1 MGDRVQ
7 MEIKRKKREVTL
19 AGLFTRYTVIFCVN
33 ILLIFVILI
42 GVICLFPL
50 SSLFLPANYA
60 EEQIDEK
67 RDAIAGAD
75 VVTSDLIP
83 NRCSYGVYDADGW
96 YLYGN
101 FADEEKEPAWKH
113 YEEEKSSAGGAFYYQ
128 YIRRESGEVCIV
140 KYALHLQFANEK
152 LNDHLPNAEGILIVV
167 VLFCLC
173 CCFLPMQC
181 LCRGHLRKY

>member
-1 MGDRVQ
+1 M
-7 MEIKRKKREVTL
+7 
-19 AGLFTRYTVIFCVN
+19 
-33 ILLIFVILI
+33 
-42 GVICLFPL
+42 
-50 SSLFLPANYA
+50 
-60 EEQIDEK
+60 
-67 RDAIAGAD
+67 
-75 VVTSDLIP
+75 VTSDLIP

-101 FADEEKEPAWKH
+101 FADEEKEPTWKH

-167 VLFCLC
+167 VLFL
-173 CCFLPMQC
+173 FVLLLLANAVLVSRTFARVLKKRLQKLEHVTKKIADQELDFEIEASDIREINTVMDSFE
-181 LCRGHLRKY
+181 KM